1 MTKKKA
7 DEDRRDVDGYALH
20 KMFVTTMYHCSGCGK
35 TATIDV
41 FSGICMEC
49 ETCNEHATLSSAL
62 QLNVVFM
69 QEEDSYDH

>member
-1 MTKKKA
+1 VTKKKTEP
-7 DEDRRDVDGYALH
+7 DDDCIVH
-20 KMFVTTMYHCSGCGK
+20 KMFITTMYHCAGCQK

-49 ETCNEHATLSSAL
+49 ETCNEHATLSAAL